1 MKNKK
6 SPKEK
11 AELWSSVKRDAK
23 SSIQKKIQ
31 FYNKKTQ
38 NNVNK
43 AVQIRG
49 GYKTNKLEGQR
60 SLTR

>member
-23 SSIQKKIQ
+23 SSIQKQ
-31 FYNKKTQ
+31 EANWP
-38 NNVNK
+38 
-43 AVQIRG
+43 
-49 GYKTNKLEGQR
+49 
-60 SLTR
+60 